1 MLLKPSCA
9 FKLIGAA
16 GSRSVLLGMQLPLTA
31 TRSCVTIGGRL
42 AKRGTWASDKEG
54 PMKNPKIRKMIGSF
68 VIELIVYSILVVAY
82 FFAVLR
88 LLGDP
93 LHHLYSSNL
102 TLYAFLALGLIV
114 AQAVVLEAVTS
125 FIMGLLG
132 LDQIE

>member
-1 MLLKPSCA
+1 
-9 FKLIGAA
+9 
-16 GSRSVLLGMQLPLTA
+16 
-31 TRSCVTIGGRL
+31 
-42 AKRGTWASDKEG
+42 
-54 PMKNPKIRKMIGSF
+54 MKNPKLRKMMGSF
-68 VIELIVYSILVVAY
+68 AIELLIYSVLVVAY

-93 LHHLYSSNL
+93 LSDLYSSNL
-102 TLYAFLALGLIV
+102 VLYAFLALGLIV

>member
-1 MLLKPSCA
+1 
-9 FKLIGAA
+9 
-16 GSRSVLLGMQLPLTA
+16 
-31 TRSCVTIGGRL
+31 
-42 AKRGTWASDKEG
+42 
-54 PMKNPKIRKMIGSF
+54 MKNPKIGKMIGSF
-68 VIELIVYSILVVAY
+68 VIELTVYSILVVAY

-93 LHHLYSSNL
+93 LYRLYSSNL
-102 TLYAFLALGLIV
+102 TIYAFLALALIV

>member
-1 MLLKPSCA
+1 
-9 FKLIGAA
+9 
-16 GSRSVLLGMQLPLTA
+16 
-31 TRSCVTIGGRL
+31 
-42 AKRGTWASDKEG
+42 
-54 PMKNPKIRKMIGSF
+54 MKNPKIGKMIGSF

-93 LHHLYSSNL
+93 LYRLYSSNL
-102 TLYAFLALGLIV
+102 VLYAFLALALIV

>member
-1 MLLKPSCA
+1 
-9 FKLIGAA
+9 
-16 GSRSVLLGMQLPLTA
+16 
-31 TRSCVTIGGRL
+31 
-42 AKRGTWASDKEG
+42 
-54 PMKNPKIRKMIGSF
+54 MKNPKIRKMIGNF

-93 LHHLYSSNL
+93 LYRLYSSNL
-102 TLYAFLALGLIV
+102 TIYAFLALALIV

-132 LDQIE
+132 LDQID